1 MLSGRSTNINALRRL
16 LEGRSRNINARRRI
30 CPTTHVL
37 ISDNSPVRKIIS
49 ILTLYRMRMQGY
61 CDVYKW
67 TILKRTSPEVKCL
80 HPTSSR
86 CEMCTLSVSNAIYH
100 KFSHGAALYTLNG
113 KNFNVMLEFELL
125 KERYFVER
133 IIIFQSHVPPP
144 LFQLY
149 DLVYAYCS
157 TF

>member
-1 MLSGRSTNINALRRL
+1 MLF
-16 LEGRSRNINARRRI
+16 EGRSRNINARRLRRRALI
-30 CPTTHVL
+30 FVDLPTTRVL

-86 CEMCTLSVSNAIYH
+86 REMCTLSVGNVIYH
-100 KFSHGAALYTLNG
+100 KFSHGATFYTLNG
-113 KNFNVMLEFELL
+113 KNVNVMLEFKFSSGTANTLNNYL
-125 KERYFVER
+125 
-133 IIIFQSHVPPP
+133 
-144 LFQLY
+144 
-149 DLVYAYCS
+149 
-157 TF
+157 T